1 MPSLSSGPLKLLF
14 PHHLEGAWG
23 WLLQVLLCLCQ
34 AGLCFHGLAAPPP
47 PAPSA
52 SREQGLPLSPPSLK
66 VLWAPGLLPASF
78 SPFFPPTGALPPH
91 LSPLHSAPSEHLST
105 ASSSLLQLLPSVSRP
120 SVFFHLSLFYTS
132 LFGVSHFSVSFKS
145 LPQISLSSPFYF
157 SLSFPIS
164 VSPIFSPL
172 LSSSLSATSCP
183 PPSLC
188 LVRSIP
194 AQA

>member
-23 WLLQVLLCLCQ
+23 WLLQVVLCLCQ

-52 SREQGLPLSPPSLK
+52 SREQGLPLSAPSLK

-78 SPFFPPTGALPPH
+78 SPFFPPTGAPPH
-91 LSPLHSAPSEHLST
+91 LSPLNSAPSEHLST

-120 SVFFHLSLFYTS
+120 SVFSHLSLLHLPLWCFSSFCLLQIPSPNFSLKPFLFLS
-132 LFGVSHFSVSFKS
+132 LFA
-145 LPQISLSSPFYF
+145 YF
-157 SLSFPIS
+157 CFVNKFICI
-164 VSPIFSPL
+164 IF
-172 LSSSLSATSCP
+172 
-183 PPSLC
+183 
-188 LVRSIP
+188 
-194 AQA
+194 